1 MVETDWKIVS
11 NATTTLILQSHHE
24 LFLNRKLNF
33 FLKNYYILAA
43 PCTIC
48 LISEQKQR

>member
-24 LFLNRKLNF
+24 LFLNIEN
-33 FLKNYYILAA
+33 
-43 PCTIC
+43 
-48 LISEQKQR
+48 